1 MEGSLTGADVQRRYL
16 WKSFRGKSNT
26 IPGQAEKC
34 SVSARNPVRL
44 PPGIVFGI
52 SPELCSASPR
62 NSVRLGP
69 ESAPK
74 RQTDVM
80 PMLKMSGA
88 KRFRIEGCMIHL
100 A

>member
-69 ESAPK
+69 ESAANLPHMSLW
-74 RQTDVM
+74 DV
-80 PMLKMSGA
+80 LEVNLGA
-88 KRFRIEGCMIHL
+88 
-100 A
+100 